1 MKSNIEVFARNL
13 NLQPPDAALF
23 LNGMYFEAET
33 LDIESLLENL
43 KQESKI
49 LDGLAKIG
57 LKGAGAT
64 PLLALDFSSQAK
76 EFAIDIRDSAV
87 MWINDLEV
95 DTNYKRW
102 GGSVLD
108 LLRPTFPGMMRNVRK
123 NFFNLV
129 LVVDPIKP
137 EARDL
142 IKLAE
147 SFVVNLAPIRF
158 GIVLDTRAGDGK
170 MNEVYRSTNCALNF
184 MHQKNGAV
192 QALAFLSD
200 VSTFGFILFLNS

>member
-33 LDIESLLENL
+33 LDIESLLESL

-57 LKGAGAT
+57 LKGNKAT

-87 MWINDLEV
+87 MWINDLETDV
-95 DTNYKRW
+95 GYKRW

-137 EARDL
+137 DARDI

-158 GIVLDTRAGDGK
+158 GLVLDTREGVGK
-170 MNEVYRSTNCALNF
+170 LDKTYRAINCAFNY
-184 MHQKNGAV
+184 MHQKAGASKAV
-192 QALAFLSD
+192 AFLTD
-200 VSTFGFILFLNS
+200 VS